1 MADRTD
7 RLRKRVRRLVA
18 RLEKDRRGAT
28 AIEFSML
35 AIPFAVLT
43 FAILESTVS
52 FTAEEVINRAADKV
66 GRQFRT
72 GQLTAANTDETA
84 FRNLLCAEISIM
96 VGSGCPEL
104 VYDLQNYP
112 SFTAV
117 PKSMPLSLTGDIDVT
132 GFGYN
137 VGGKGTINSLRVF
150 YRWPVMTD
158 MLKAQM
164 SNLPDN
170 KTLLYATVTWKNEA
184 F

>member
-1 MADRTD
+1 MADRTYQ
-7 RLRKRVRRLVA
+7 LRTRIRRLVE

-35 AIPFAVLT
+35 AIPFAMLA

-52 FTAEEVINRAADKV
+52 FTAEEVINRAASKL
-66 GRQFRT
+66 GRQFQT
-72 GQLTAANTDETA
+72 GQLTAANTDETT
-84 FRNLLCAEISIM
+84 FRNLLCNEISIM
-96 VGSGCPEL
+96 VGGGCPEL
-104 VYDLQNYP
+104 VYDLQNYT
-112 SFTAV
+112 SFAAV
-117 PKSMPLSLTGDIDVT
+117 PTSLPIDLTGDIDVT

-137 VGGKGTINSLRVF
+137 VGGAGTINSLRVF

-158 MLKAQM
+158 MLKAHM

-170 KTLLYATVTWKNEA
+170 KTLLYATVTWKNEG